1 MGASTHRPRLLLD
14 VRHQTFYGPFSV
26 QDYHPPVDGAYSDEL
41 GFRLCLHADA
51 DVDDDGCR
59 TTGVEV
65 TLTTSDALPNDFY
78 PFKTWYNGDVIDY
91 FYVYIGNFY
100 RLQQERESFWL
111 AWSNGLFQFGT
122 SKW

>member
-41 GFRLCLHADA
+41 GFRLCLHAD
-51 DVDDDGCR
+51 VDDDDCQ

-65 TLTTSDALPNDFY
+65 TLATSATLPSDFY
-78 PFKTWYNGDVIDY
+78 PFKTWHSS
-91 FYVYIGNFY
+91 Y
-100 RLQQERESFWL
+100 RD
-111 AWSNGLFQFGT
+111 
-122 SKW
+122 K